1 MHGELG
7 RRIERGLYDI
17 PSSSLCMGSWG
28 GGLRGAYI
36 MCPVHGE
43 LGKRLTNSSYSTC
56 EFVCR
61 VLRSLKLSIPAT
73 LPMLTGAL
81 VELCSM

>member
-1 MHGELG
+1 MIFLAAPCAWGAGGGGL
-7 RRIERGLYDI
+7 RGAYNYDI

-43 LGKRLTNSSYSTC
+43 LGKRLTNSSY
-56 EFVCR
+56 
-61 VLRSLKLSIPAT
+61 L
-73 LPMLTGAL
+73 
-81 VELCSM
+81 